1 MEEELDSG
9 VQEEGGLHSLVGDV
23 HSKTW
28 EISQMRCGFGERWMF
43 GKIVCSP
50 QGTVGTS
57 ATFAGPDSEVIGLI
71 N

>member
-43 GKIVCSP
+43 GKIVCSS

-57 ATFAGPDSEVIGLI
+57 ATFAGQNSEVIGI
-71 N
+71 IC